1 MSPDHVMILIVIATV
16 SWAFTKLL
24 RSPIAEA
31 LARRIGGDSLS
42 GVAQDGEV
50 AELRTRLAELE
61 ERVDFAERVLLQERP
76 AGELRQGG
84 AT

>member
-31 LARRIGGDSLS
+31 LARRIGGDRFSS
-42 GVAQDGEV
+42 AVQDGDV
-50 AELRTRLAELE
+50 AELRTRVSELE
-61 ERVDFAERVLLQERP
+61 ERLDFTERVLLQDRQ